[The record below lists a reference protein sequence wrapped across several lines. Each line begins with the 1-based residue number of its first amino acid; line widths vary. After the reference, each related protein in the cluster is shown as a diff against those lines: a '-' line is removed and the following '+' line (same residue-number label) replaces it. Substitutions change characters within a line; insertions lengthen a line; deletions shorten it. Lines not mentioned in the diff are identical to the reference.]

1 MVYYVMALGLYAQA
15 SYGEVLRCLLEGL
28 RWLRLKGLDPA
39 LVDKSAITRARIR
52 LGIAPLKKKFKRV
65 AQPLAEPGLTG
76 AWHRGRRLVSLDGT
90 TVDLPD
96 EPDLEQRFGRPSASR
111 GASSFPQVRLLALM
125 ETGTHAIFA
134 APIGQWVYRAF
145 EATFATEP
153 VRIRMMG
160 GTVPTGA
167 AVEALQAPFVI
178 VPLVNADNNQHSF
191 NENMR
196 LGNYVDGVKGI
207 LGLLQQEF

>member
-1 MVYYVMALGLYAQA
+1 MGKI
-15 SYGEVLRCLLEGL
+15 EGA
-28 RWLRLKGLDPA
+28 RTRKPKYRRQDI
-39 LVDKSAITRARIR
+39 SNAI
-52 LGIAPLKKKFKRV
+52 PL
-65 AQPLAEPGLTG
+65 
-76 AWHRGRRLVSLDGT
+76 
-90 TVDLPD
+90 
-96 EPDLEQRFGRPSASR
+96 
-111 GASSFPQVRLLALM
+111 
-125 ETGTHAIFA
+125 